1 MAGTTLCHHG
11 RQGSV
16 RSEGRS
22 EWGLRALSG
31 GVLWASRS
39 GGAAWLG
46 LGLSNVFG
54 YLQAI
59 PGREDVALLVLA
71 LVLTAAG
78 LAGLHALQKES
89 YGLLGQAGFYLAM
102 VSLASRALGAVAFL
116 AGSSAIEWVSLPGTI
131 GMLLGF
137 VLYGLATLRAGVLPR
152 WYGMALTVSMPLSL
166 PLAMY
171 GTALFGLILAVLG
184 LALWSRR
191 GATAEQR
198 PHVI

>member
-1 MAGTTLCHHG
+1 M
-11 RQGSV
+11 
-16 RSEGRS
+16 
-22 EWGLRALSG
+22 GLAL
-31 GVLWASRS
+31 
-39 GGAAWLG
+39 GGAVWLV

-78 LAGLHALQKES
+78 LVGLYALQKES
-89 YGLLGQAGFYLAM
+89 YGLLGRAGFYLVM
-102 VSLASRALGAVAFL
+102 VSLAARALGAVAFL
-116 AGSSAIEWVSLPGTI
+116 AGSPTLEWISLPGTL

-137 VLYGLATLRAGVLPR
+137 VVYGSATLRAGVLPR
-152 WYGMALTVSMPLSL
+152 WYGLTLLLSLPVSL

-184 LALWSRR
+184 LALWSRNS
-191 GATAEQR
+191 ATTEQPR
-198 PHVI
+198 VT